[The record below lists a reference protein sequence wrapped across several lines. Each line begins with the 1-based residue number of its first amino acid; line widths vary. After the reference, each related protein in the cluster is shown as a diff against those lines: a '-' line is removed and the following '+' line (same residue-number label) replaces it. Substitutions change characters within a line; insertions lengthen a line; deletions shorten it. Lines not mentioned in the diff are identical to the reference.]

1 MQINTDF
8 WGEEIEWLTPSN
20 ATLQSAG
27 VKTVNFNTASLPDY
41 WSSGYRATGERSYS
55 LDEPPKPEQTPT
67 AWGIGKLSAL
77 SNPLYGF
84 AGYSN
89 TATGSPYSDA
99 SVTPYT
105 RDMRLDK
112 NTPLSMCP
120 QCYSYGVG
128 SDVGW
133 TYRVYPNGSA
143 NNCVCGGVT
152 KFNYQNIVVYPML
165 KVCKKVPH
173 STSYKYGI
181 QERSGYVSISDYFDG
196 NSPVKDEYPYI
207 MAVIIGNW
215 YMGGQP
221 VYNNGVYV
229 SGQRNSYVGNN
240 FSLRFNEPLKGTE
253 YNTSVRMWYQ
263 GQERERSPQI
273 QEDFYIMYPTVLYD
287 SCLSGYYYNR
297 IGHLYSME
305 NYTIADDIEKAWTLS
320 TNGNFPP
327 IAQNG
332 HYDIE
337 AIQEYDGT
345 NYTRN
350 YIVVALWENATKDEV
365 LRDVAFL
372 GFWFSEDATTAQR
385 ALTGELCFDNKMHI
399 PVFDSKGVTTG
410 EWKSGTDAANEPNA
424 KWNDPFNDSPY
435 NPQGGDENDDFG
447 DLGNGSRFG
456 RFPNYLKVWLTDVT
470 EFEEFINAVNSL
482 YITDPDGVQQ
492 WQLDFKGVN
501 PSDYIV
507 SAYVAPFEIPKTT
520 GTFPIQLGVVTF
532 DTSVVP
538 SGIMA
543 YKYAYLDTDSDG
555 NVAGHYD
562 CGSVQIPAYYGDFRD
577 YSPYTTIELYIP
589 MCGTVNLS
597 PEFFIGHSVNVQYFY
612 DVYTMSLS
620 AGIYRDGVTLYKVV
634 NGVAGCEIPL
644 TSLRMGDYQNAVHNI
659 EQALKRNEM
668 STAFGALT
676 LGASAAGAVATGGA
690 SLLTAAGALTGSKG
704 IIQGLDERQDL
715 YYDLTHTQPSI
726 AQTSA
731 AEAQNNFCVGSVY
744 PHIFIKRA
752 KMQSNYDA
760 DIYSHTVGNS
770 CIIQSNIGDMS
781 GFIKC
786 GSADLT
792 GIPATADEITAINNA
807 LKSGIYV

>member
-1 MQINTDF
+1 MQVNTEF

-27 VKTVNFNTASLPDY
+27 VKTINFNTATLPDY

-287 SCLSGYYYNR
+287 SCLSGYYQNR

-435 NPQGGDENDDFG
+435 NPQGGGGDDDFG
-447 DLGNGSRFG
+447 DLENIHTKNRY
-456 RFPNYLKVWLTDVT
+456 PTTLNIYLMSGAEYANFVQ
-470 EFEEFINAVNSL
+470 AVNGI
-482 YITDPDGVQQ
+482 YANDPQGVSQ
-492 WQLDFKGVN
+492 WTLDFNGAN

-507 SAYVAPFEIPKTT
+507 ASYATALDLPTQSNSVHPKLGNITTPFDNIT
-520 GTFPIQLGVVTF
+520 
-532 DTSVVP
+532 
-538 SGIMA
+538 
-543 YKYAYLDTDSDG
+543 AYLLGADNG
-555 NVAGHYD
+555 IFD
-562 CGSVQIPAYYGDFRD
+562 CGSIQFNAYYNDFRD
-577 YSPYTTIELYIP
+577 YAPYTTAQLYIP
-589 MCGTVNLS
+589 LCGTVDIE
-597 PEFFIGHSVNVQYFY
+597 PEFFVGHSVNVVYFY
-612 DVYTMSLS
+612 DVLTMSLA
-620 AGIYRDGVTLYKVV
+620 AGIYRDAYTLYKVV
-634 NGVAGCEIPL
+634 NGSAGAEIPL
-644 TSLRMGDYQNAVHNI
+644 TSMRMGDYQNAIHNI
-659 EQALKRNEM
+659 EQSLKRNDFNIAM
-668 STAFGALT
+668 STFTA
-676 LGASAAGAVATGGA
+676 GASLVGAVASGGA
-690 SLLTAAGALTGSKG
+690 TLATGAGIVGG
-704 IIQGLDERQDL
+704 GGGLISNLMAKQDL
-715 YYDLTHTQPSI
+715 QYQMQHTVPKPSG
-726 AQTSA
+726 TTA
-731 AEAQNNFCVGSVY
+731 AEAQNGFCVGSFY
-744 PHIFIKRA
+744 PILFIKRA
-752 KMQSNYDA
+752 KMQSGYDA
-760 DIYSHTVGNS
+760 NIYSHTVGNA
-770 CIIQSNIGDMS
+770 CLIQSKIKDMS
-781 GFIKC
+781 GLIKC
-786 GSADLT
+786 SNVDLS
-792 GIPATADEITAINNA
+792 GIPATAEEINAIQTALQN
-807 LKSGIYV
+807 GVYV